1 MSRII
6 CLIATA
12 GLIGASTAVAQ
23 DVEAENPLPLPVAGV
38 RVEVDLEVDEF
49 DPPRDP
55 NPLIDFIIRADE
67 NVKFIGE
74 VLFSDPALVVNQIDK
89 NELRL
94 AFKGMADPIVERDF
108 KFVRMIC
115 KPDAAQ
121 AKKLGDAQSAVR
133 KRMVDALVEWQTQ
146 SLTATD
152 EEDAAAMANPYAKL
166 KWNSDGEVRKAVQDI
181 LTPQQLAELDHEWKQ
196 RNEFQRSRLTRL
208 IVSELDEVVL
218 LNPEQ
223 RETIRKRVTAQ
234 FQENWLMFGRFNE
247 EPVSALGMV
256 PEKVFMD
263 LLTDDQKLVWS
274 VRPDPDSMGVDFFVD
289 EMVDLEAAELIAEP
303 IKLPEIELPEM

>member
-6 CLIATA
+6 CLIAAVTLLDA
-12 GLIGASTAVAQ
+12 TYGVAQ
-23 DVEAENPLPLPVAGV
+23 DAEPAAAIPAPAPAGFV
-38 RVEVDLEVDEF
+38 DAVVDLEEV

-67 NVKFIGE
+67 NAKFIGE

-108 KFVRMIC
+108 KFVKMIC
-115 KPDAAQ
+115 RPDASQ
-121 AKKLGDAQSAVR
+121 AKKIGDAQSSVR
-133 KRMVDALVEWQTQ
+133 KRLVDALVEWQTQ

-166 KWNSDGEVRKAVQDI
+166 KWNSDEEVRKAVQDI
-181 LTPQQLAELDHEWKQ
+181 LTPQQLDELDHEWKQ

-234 FQENWLMFGRFNE
+234 FQENWLMFGRFSE